1 MATTTIKREE
11 FSILVVDDFSTM
23 RRIITGL
30 LRELGFKKI
39 SEAED
44 GKIALRAL
52 ELASESGEPVH
63 FVLSDVNMPVMT
75 GFQLLEALRAKPE
88 SDPLRTL
95 PVLLVTAEGR
105 KEDIVRAAKLGATGY
120 IVKPFNKVTVGEKLH
135 LALKTRGILVE

>member
-1 MATTTIKREE
+1 MVTTTIKRED
-11 FSILVVDDFSTM
+11 FCFMVVDDFSTM

-39 SEAED
+39 VEAED
-44 GKIALRAL
+44 GKAALRAL

-88 SDPLRTL
+88 TDPLRKI

-105 KEDIVRAAKLGATGY
+105 KEDIVKAAQLGATGY
-120 IVKPFNKVTVGEKLH
+120 IVKPFNKATIGEKLH
-135 LALKTRGILVE
+135 LALKARGILVE